1 MLRKILL
8 ASAAGLV
15 LAAGAAPVVAQTA
28 GSAASSTATAA
39 PAPGEWRNGLFGVR
53 VDRQKGKATVR
64 LPAPGADGVLGR
76 YLYQPGLSA
85 GVGMDGMGLDRS
97 GLGQTQVVAF
107 RKVGNRVFAEFENH
121 RFRAQNADADQ
132 VNAVAASFSPS
143 VVWSGEAIE
152 TGADG
157 SVTVD
162 ISGFLDRDAINAVGR
177 LKRARLGAFKAAPTL
192 GYLDADQTLVFPDN
206 VEFQTVQTYTSD
218 EPGPELSRVTPESRS
233 VTLAV
238 RHSFIRL
245 PDDGFRPVLHDP
257 RSGTSAQVTVT
268 DFAADLDQ
276 PVVSRLARRFR
287 LEKTDPAAA
296 RSPVRKPI
304 VFYVDRAAP
313 PAIRQALIEGGN
325 WWAQAFDRAGYIDAF
340 RVEVLPEG
348 AHPMDARYNII
359 SWVHRE
365 TRGWSTGTSVND
377 PRTGEIVRGVV
388 QLGSLRDRQDKMIF
402 EGLVGAARSGT
413 GAEDDPDRLAYHRL
427 RHLSAHEIGHAL
439 GISHNFAASTF
450 EGRASVMDYPAPWV
464 IADGDRLDFS
474 QAYTTGVGAWD
485 RYVIDWL
492 YGDAPGQD
500 PAARRAALAAEA
512 QGKGYRFVND
522 DDTRPLGSLQPYGAM
537 WDNGTDPTAEFANT
551 LAVRRIALSRFGLA
565 NLPAGAPAAD
575 LRRVI
580 VPIYLYHR
588 YQTTAVGRQV
598 AGVDYGYAVSGD
610 GHERAEVVPADKQR
624 AALEALMQA
633 LSPAELDLRD
643 DLIDLLSSG
652 QSGNADRQTEIELF
666 EGRTDA
672 VFDPS
677 SAAAA
682 ASEVVFETLLAPA
695 RLNRLVEQQRRDPG
709 QLGLAEVLDRVAT
722 AVGSTGS
729 LSSRQAELRRVV
741 RARYAAYLAA
751 LIQGK
756 DLSSTAQGVVRDSA
770 RRFGEQLKRCRGDRL
785 ETAQCAYLAEVL
797 TGSPEAL
804 KALSET
810 LPVAQPVPPGAPIGG
825 GDWS

>member
-1 MLRKILL
+1 MLRKVLL
-8 ASAAGLV
+8 AGAAGLV
-15 LAAGAAPVVAQTA
+15 LAGAAAPVAAQSA
-28 GSAASSTATAA
+28 PASAAASAA
-39 PAPGEWRNGLFGVR
+39 WRDGLFGVR
-53 VDRQKGKATVR
+53 QDSDKGKVSVR
-64 LPAPGADGVLGR
+64 LPAPDADGVLGR

-85 GVGMDGMGLDRS
+85 GLGMDGAGLDRS
-97 GLGQTQVVAF
+97 GLGQTQIVVF
-107 RKVGNRVFAEFENH
+107 RKVGNRVFAAFENH
-121 RFRAQNADADQ
+121 RFRAVDADPDQ
-132 VNAVAASFSPS
+132 VNAVAASFVSP
-143 VVWSGEAIE
+143 VVWSAEA
-152 TGADG
+152 TDAGADG

-162 ISGFLDRDAINAVGR
+162 LSGFLERDAVNVVSR
-177 LKRARLGAFKAAPTL
+177 LKRARLGTFKPAASL
-192 GYLDADQTLVFPDN
+192 GYVDTAQTLVFPDN
-206 VEFQTVQTYTSD
+206 VEFQTVQTFTSD
-218 EPGPELSRVTPESRS
+218 EPGGELSRVSPETRS

-245 PDDGFRPVLHDP
+245 PDEGFLPVLHDP

-287 LEKTDPAAA
+287 LEKTDPSAA
-296 RSPVRKPI
+296 RSPVKKPI

-313 PAIRQALIEGGN
+313 PAIREALIEGGN
-325 WWAQAFDRAGYIDAF
+325 WWAQAFEQAGYLNAF
-340 RVEVLPEG
+340 RVELLPEG

-388 QLGSLRDRQDKMIF
+388 QLGSLRDRQDKMII
-402 EGLVGAARSGT
+402 EGLIGAARSGT
-413 GAEDDPDRLAYHRL
+413 GSEDDPDRLAYHRL

-439 GISHNFAASTF
+439 GIAHNFAASTF

-485 RYVIDWL
+485 RYVVDWL
-492 YGDAPGQD
+492 YGDAPGRD
-500 PAARRAALAAEA
+500 PIARRAALAAEA
-512 QGKGYRFVND
+512 QAKGYRFVND
-522 DDTRPLGSLQPYGAM
+522 TDTRPLGSLQPYGAM

-588 YQTTAVGRQV
+588 YQTTAVGRQI
-598 AGVDYGYAVSGD
+598 GGLDYSYAVSGE
-610 GHERAEVVPADKQR
+610 GRERAEVVPADKQR
-624 AALEALMQA
+624 AALEALMLA

-643 DLIDLLSSG
+643 DLIDLLSSA
-652 QSGNADRQTEIELF
+652 QSGNSDRQTQIELF
-666 EGRTDA
+666 EGKTDA

-682 ASEVVFETLLAPA
+682 ATEVVFETLLAPE
-695 RLNRLVEQQRRDPG
+695 RLNRLVEQERRDPG
-709 QLGLAEVLDRVAT
+709 QLGLVETLDRVAV
-722 AVGSTGS
+722 AVGPGAA
-729 LSSRQAELRRVV
+729 LSPRQAELRRVA
-741 RARYAAYLAA
+741 RARYAAHLAA

-756 DLSSTAQGVVRDSA
+756 DLSSTAQGAVRDSA

-785 ETAQCAYLAEVL
+785 ETAQCAYLAEAL
-797 TGSPEAL
+797 TGPVEGL

-810 LPVAQPVPPGAPIGG
+810 LPVAQAVPPGAPI
-825 GDWS
+825 

>member
-1 MLRKILL
+1 MLRKVLL
-8 ASAAGLV
+8 ASVAGLV
-15 LAAGAAPVVAQTA
+15 VAAGAAPVLART
-28 GSAASSTATAA
+28 GSPAAAASSAST
-39 PAPGEWRNGLFGVR
+39 WQDGLFGVKL
-53 VDRQKGKATVR
+53 DRQKGKATVR

-85 GVGMDGMGLDRS
+85 GLGMDGAGLDRS
-97 GLGQTQVVAF
+97 GLGAAQVVAF
-107 RKVGNRVFAEFENH
+107 RKAGNRVFAEFENT

-132 VNAVAASFSPS
+132 VNAVAASFAPS
-143 VVWSGEAIE
+143 VVWSGEVVE

-157 SVTVD
+157 SVNVD
-162 ISGFLDRDAINAVGR
+162 LSGFLERDAINAVGR
-177 LKRARLGAFKAAPTL
+177 LKRARLGTFKAAPSL

-206 VEFQTVQTYTSD
+206 VEFQTVQTFTSD
-218 EPGPELSRVTPESRS
+218 EPGAELSRVSPDSRS

-245 PDDGFRPVLHDP
+245 PDDGFQTVLHDP

-287 LEKTDPAAA
+287 LEKTDPTAA
-296 RSPVRKPI
+296 RSTVKTPI

-325 WWAQAFDRAGYIDAF
+325 WWAQAFDKAGYIDAF
-340 RVEVLPEG
+340 RVELLPEG
-348 AHPMDARYNII
+348 AHPMDARYNIV

-413 GAEDDPDRLAYHRL
+413 GGEDDPDRLAYQRL

-450 EGRASVMDYPAPWV
+450 EDRASVMDYPAPWV
-464 IADGDRLDFS
+464 IADGERLDFS
-474 QAYTTGVGAWD
+474 RAYTTGVGAWD
-485 RYVIDWL
+485 HYVVDWL

-500 PAARRAALAAEA
+500 PVARRAGLAAEA
-512 QGKGYRFVND
+512 QAKGYRFVND
-522 DDTRPLGSLQPYGAM
+522 TDTRPLGSLQPYAAM
-537 WDNGTDPTAEFANT
+537 WDNGTDPVAEFANVM
-551 LAVRRIALSRFGLA
+551 AVRRIALSRFGLA
-565 NLPAGAPAAD
+565 NLPTGAPAAD

-588 YQTTAVGRQV
+588 YQTTAVGRQIG
-598 AGVDYGYAVSGD
+598 GVDYGYAISGD

-643 DLIDLLSSG
+643 DLIDLLSSA
-652 QSGNADRQTEIELF
+652 QSGNPDRQMQIELF
-666 EGRTDA
+666 EGKTDA

-682 ASEVVFETLLAPA
+682 ASEVVFETLLAPE
-695 RLNRLVEQQRRDPG
+695 RLNRLVEQQRRDGG
-709 QLGLAEVLDRVAT
+709 QLGLNEVLDRVAT
-722 AVGSTGS
+722 AVGPGGN
-729 LSSRQAELRRVV
+729 LSPRQAELRRVT

-756 DLSSTAQGVVRDSA
+756 DLSSTAQGAVRDSS
-770 RRFGEQLKRCRGDRL
+770 RRFGEQLTRCRGDRL
-785 ETAQCAYLAEVL
+785 ETAQCAWLAEAL
-797 TGSPEAL
+797 TGPVDGL

-810 LPVAQPVPPGAPIGG
+810 LPVAQAVPPGAPIGG
-825 GDWS
+825 GEWH

>member
-1 MLRKILL
+1 MLRKVLL
-8 ASAAGLV
+8 AGAAGLV
-15 LAAGAAPVVAQTA
+15 LAGAAAPVAAQSA
-28 GSAASSTATAA
+28 PASAAASAA
-39 PAPGEWRNGLFGVR
+39 WRDGLFGVR
-53 VDRQKGKATVR
+53 QDSDKGKVSVR
-64 LPAPGADGVLGR
+64 LPAPDADGVLGR

-85 GVGMDGMGLDRS
+85 GLGMDGAGLDRS
-97 GLGQTQVVAF
+97 GLGQTQIVVF
-107 RKVGNRVFAEFENH
+107 RKVGNRVFAAFENH
-121 RFRAQNADADQ
+121 RFRAVDADPDQ
-132 VNAVAASFSPS
+132 VNAVAASFVSP
-143 VVWSGEAIE
+143 VVWSAEA
-152 TGADG
+152 TDAGADG

-162 ISGFLDRDAINAVGR
+162 LSGFLERDAVNVVSR
-177 LKRARLGAFKAAPTL
+177 LKRARLGTFKPAASL
-192 GYLDADQTLVFPDN
+192 GYVDTAQTLVFPDN
-206 VEFQTVQTYTSD
+206 VEFQTVQTFTSD
-218 EPGPELSRVTPESRS
+218 EPGGELSRVSPETRS

-245 PDDGFRPVLHDP
+245 PDEGFLPVLHDP

-287 LEKTDPAAA
+287 LEKTDPSAA
-296 RSPVRKPI
+296 RSPVKKPI

-313 PAIRQALIEGGN
+313 PAIREALIEGGN
-325 WWAQAFDRAGYIDAF
+325 WWAQAFEQAGYLNAF
-340 RVEVLPEG
+340 SVELLPEG

-388 QLGSLRDRQDKMIF
+388 QLGSLRDRQDKMII
-402 EGLVGAARSGT
+402 EGLIGAARSGT
-413 GAEDDPDRLAYHRL
+413 GGEDDPDRLAYHRL

-439 GISHNFAASTF
+439 GIAHNFAASTF

-485 RYVIDWL
+485 RYVVDWL
-492 YGDAPGQD
+492 YGDAPGRD
-500 PAARRAALAAEA
+500 PIARRAALAAEA
-512 QGKGYRFVND
+512 QAKGYRFVND
-522 DDTRPLGSLQPYGAM
+522 TDTRPLGSLQPYGAM
-537 WDNGTDPTAEFANT
+537 WDNGTDPTVEFANT

-588 YQTTAVGRQV
+588 YQTTAVGRQIG
-598 AGVDYGYAVSGD
+598 GVDYSYAVSGE
-610 GHERAEVVPADKQR
+610 GRERAEVVPADKQR
-624 AALEALMQA
+624 AALEALMLA

-643 DLIDLLSSG
+643 DLIDLLSSA
-652 QSGNADRQTEIELF
+652 QSGNSDRQTQIELF
-666 EGRTDA
+666 EGKTDA

-682 ASEVVFETLLAPA
+682 ATEVVFETLLAPE
-695 RLNRLVEQQRRDPG
+695 RLNRLVEQERRDPG
-709 QLGLAEVLDRVAT
+709 QLGLVETLDRVAV
-722 AVGSTGS
+722 AVGPGVA
-729 LSSRQAELRRVV
+729 LSPRQAELRRVA
-741 RARYAAYLAA
+741 RARYAAHLAA

-756 DLSSTAQGVVRDSA
+756 DLSSTAQGAVRDSA

-785 ETAQCAYLAEVL
+785 ETAQCAYLAEAL
-797 TGSPEAL
+797 TGPVEGL

-810 LPVAQPVPPGAPIGG
+810 LPVAQAVPPGAPI
-825 GDWS
+825 

>member
-1 MLRKILL
+1 MLRKVLL
-8 ASAAGLV
+8 AGAAGLV
-15 LAAGAAPVVAQTA
+15 LAGAAAPVAAQSA
-28 GSAASSTATAA
+28 PASAAASAA
-39 PAPGEWRNGLFGVR
+39 WRDGLFGVR
-53 VDRQKGKATVR
+53 QDSDKGKVSVR
-64 LPAPGADGVLGR
+64 LPAPDADGVLGR

-85 GVGMDGMGLDRS
+85 GLGMDGAGLDRS
-97 GLGQTQVVAF
+97 GLGQTQIVVF
-107 RKVGNRVFAEFENH
+107 RKVGNRVFAAFENH
-121 RFRAQNADADQ
+121 RFRAVDADPDQ
-132 VNAVAASFSPS
+132 VNAVAASFVSP
-143 VVWSGEAIE
+143 VVWSAEA
-152 TGADG
+152 TDAGADG

-162 ISGFLDRDAINAVGR
+162 LSGFLERDAVNVVSR
-177 LKRARLGAFKAAPTL
+177 LKRARLGTFKPAASL
-192 GYLDADQTLVFPDN
+192 GYVDTAQTLVFPDN
-206 VEFQTVQTYTSD
+206 VEFQTVQTFTSD
-218 EPGPELSRVTPESRS
+218 EPGGELSRVSPETRS

-245 PDDGFRPVLHDP
+245 PDEGFLPVLHDP

-287 LEKTDPAAA
+287 LEKTDPSAA
-296 RSPVRKPI
+296 RSPVKKPI

-313 PAIRQALIEGGN
+313 PAIREALIEGGN
-325 WWAQAFDRAGYIDAF
+325 WWAQAFEQAGYLNAF
-340 RVEVLPEG
+340 RVELLPEG

-388 QLGSLRDRQDKMIF
+388 QLGSLRDRQDKMII
-402 EGLVGAARSGT
+402 EGLIGAARSGT
-413 GAEDDPDRLAYHRL
+413 GGEDDPDRLAYHRL

-439 GISHNFAASTF
+439 GIAHNFAASTF

-485 RYVIDWL
+485 RYVVDWL
-492 YGDAPGQD
+492 YGDAPGRD
-500 PAARRAALAAEA
+500 PIARRAALAAEA
-512 QGKGYRFVND
+512 QAKGYRFVND
-522 DDTRPLGSLQPYGAM
+522 TDTRPLGSLQPYGAM

-588 YQTTAVGRQV
+588 YQTTAVGRQI
-598 AGVDYGYAVSGD
+598 GGLDYSYAVSGE
-610 GHERAEVVPADKQR
+610 GRERAEVVPADKQR
-624 AALEALMQA
+624 AALEALMLA

-643 DLIDLLSSG
+643 DLIDLLSSA
-652 QSGNADRQTEIELF
+652 QSGNSDRQTQIELF
-666 EGRTDA
+666 EGKTDA

-682 ASEVVFETLLAPA
+682 ATEVVFETLLAPE
-695 RLNRLVEQQRRDPG
+695 RLNRLVEQERRDPG
-709 QLGLAEVLDRVAT
+709 QLGLVETLDRVAV
-722 AVGSTGS
+722 AVGPGAA
-729 LSSRQAELRRVV
+729 LSPRQAELRRVA
-741 RARYAAYLAA
+741 RARYAAHLAA

-756 DLSSTAQGVVRDSA
+756 DLSSTAQGAVRDSA

-785 ETAQCAYLAEVL
+785 ETAQCAYLAEAL
-797 TGSPEAL
+797 TGPVEGL

-810 LPVAQPVPPGAPIGG
+810 LPVAQVVPPGAPI
-825 GDWS
+825 

>member
-1 MLRKILL
+1 MLRKVLL
-8 ASAAGLV
+8 AGAAGLV
-15 LAAGAAPVVAQTA
+15 LAGAAAPVAAQSA
-28 GSAASSTATAA
+28 PASAAASAA
-39 PAPGEWRNGLFGVR
+39 WRDGLFGVR
-53 VDRQKGKATVR
+53 QDSDKGKVSVR
-64 LPAPGADGVLGR
+64 LPAPDADGVLGR

-85 GVGMDGMGLDRS
+85 GLGMDGAGLDRS
-97 GLGQTQVVAF
+97 GLGQTQIVVF
-107 RKVGNRVFAEFENH
+107 RKVGNRVFAAFENH
-121 RFRAQNADADQ
+121 RFRAVDADPDQ
-132 VNAVAASFSPS
+132 VNAVAASFVSP
-143 VVWSGEAIE
+143 VVWSAEVTDAE
-152 TGADG
+152 ADG

-162 ISGFLDRDAINAVGR
+162 LSGFLERDAVNVVSR
-177 LKRARLGAFKAAPTL
+177 LKRARLGTFKPAASL
-192 GYLDADQTLVFPDN
+192 GYVDTAQTLVFPDN
-206 VEFQTVQTYTSD
+206 VEFQTVQTFTSD
-218 EPGPELSRVTPESRS
+218 EPGGELSRVSPETRS

-245 PDDGFRPVLHDP
+245 PDEGFLPVLHDP

-287 LEKTDPAAA
+287 LEKTDPSAA
-296 RSPVRKPI
+296 RSPVKKPI

-313 PAIRQALIEGGN
+313 PAIREALIEGGN
-325 WWAQAFDRAGYIDAF
+325 WWAQAFEQAGYLNAF
-340 RVEVLPEG
+340 RVELLPEG

-388 QLGSLRDRQDKMIF
+388 QLGSLRDRQDKMII
-402 EGLVGAARSGT
+402 EGLVGAARAGT

-439 GISHNFAASTF
+439 GIAHNFAASTF

-485 RYVIDWL
+485 RYVVDWL
-492 YGDAPGQD
+492 YGDAPGRD
-500 PAARRAALAAEA
+500 PIARRAALAAEA
-512 QGKGYRFVND
+512 QAKGYRFVND
-522 DDTRPLGSLQPYGAM
+522 TDTRPLGSLQPYGAM

-588 YQTTAVGRQV
+588 YQTTAVGRQI
-598 AGVDYGYAVSGD
+598 GGLDYSYAVSGE
-610 GHERAEVVPADKQR
+610 GRERAEVVPADKQR
-624 AALEALMQA
+624 AALEALMLA

-643 DLIDLLSSG
+643 DLIDLLSSA
-652 QSGNADRQTEIELF
+652 QSGNSDRQTQIELF
-666 EGRTDA
+666 EGKTDA

-682 ASEVVFETLLAPA
+682 ATQVVLETLLAPE
-695 RLNRLVEQQRRDPG
+695 RLNRLVEQERRDPG
-709 QLGLAEVLDRVAT
+709 QLGLVETLDRVAV
-722 AVGSTGS
+722 AVGPGAA
-729 LSSRQAELRRVV
+729 LSPRQAELRRVA
-741 RARYAAYLAA
+741 RARYAAHLAA

-756 DLSSTAQGVVRDSA
+756 DLSSTAQGAVRDSA

-785 ETAQCAYLAEVL
+785 ETAQCAYLAEAL
-797 TGSPEAL
+797 TGPVEGL

-810 LPVAQPVPPGAPIGG
+810 LPVAQAVPPGAPI
-825 GDWS
+825 

>member
-1 MLRKILL
+1 MLRKVLL
-8 ASAAGLV
+8 ASVAGLV
-15 LAAGAAPVVAQTA
+15 VAAGAAPVLAQTGA
-28 GSAASSTATAA
+28 PAAAASSASA
-39 PAPGEWRNGLFGVR
+39 WQDGLFGVKL
-53 VDRQKGKATVR
+53 DRQKGKATVR
-64 LPAPGADGVLGR
+64 LPAPGVDGVLGR

-85 GVGMDGMGLDRS
+85 GLGMDGAGLDRS
-97 GLGQTQVVAF
+97 GLGSAQVVAF
-107 RKVGNRVFAEFENH
+107 RKVGNRVFAEFENT
-121 RFRAQNADADQ
+121 RFRAVDADADQ
-132 VNAVAASFSPS
+132 VNAVAASFAPS
-143 VVWSGEAIE
+143 VVWSGEVVE

-157 SVTVD
+157 SVSVD
-162 ISGFLDRDAINAVGR
+162 LSGFLERDAINAVGR
-177 LKRARLGAFKAAPTL
+177 LKRARLGTFKAAPSL
-192 GYLDADQTLVFPDN
+192 GYLEADQTLVFPDN
-206 VEFQTVQTYTSD
+206 VEFQTVQTFTSD
-218 EPGPELSRVTPESRS
+218 EPGAELSRVSPESRS
-233 VTLAV
+233 VTLTV

-245 PDDGFRPVLHDP
+245 PDDGFQTVLHDP

-296 RSPVRKPI
+296 RSTVKKPI

-313 PAIRQALIEGGN
+313 PAIRQALIEGGD
-325 WWAQAFDRAGYIDAF
+325 WWAQAFDKAGYVDAF
-340 RVEVLPEG
+340 RVELLPEG
-348 AHPMDARYNII
+348 AHPMDARYNIV

-413 GAEDDPDRLAYHRL
+413 GGEDDPDRLAYQRL

-439 GISHNFAASTF
+439 GISHNFAASTY
-450 EGRASVMDYPAPWV
+450 EDRASVMDYPAPWV
-464 IADGDRLDFS
+464 IADGERLDFS
-474 QAYTTGVGAWD
+474 RAYTTGVGAWD
-485 RYVIDWL
+485 RYVVDWL

-500 PAARRAALAAEA
+500 PVARRSSLAAEA
-512 QGKGYRFVND
+512 QAKGYRFVND
-522 DDTRPLGSLQPYGAM
+522 TDTRPLGSLQPYAAM
-537 WDNGTDPTAEFANT
+537 WDNGTDPVAELANV

-588 YQTTAVGRQV
+588 YQTTAVGRQIG
-598 AGVDYGYAVSGD
+598 GVDYGYAISGD
-610 GHERAEVVPADKQR
+610 GHERAEVVSADKQR

-643 DLIDLLSSG
+643 DLIDLLSSA
-652 QSGNADRQTEIELF
+652 QSGNADRQMQIELF
-666 EGRTDA
+666 EGKTDA

-682 ASEVVFETLLAPA
+682 ASEVVFETLLAPE
-695 RLNRLVEQQRRDPG
+695 RLNRLVEQQRLDAG
-709 QLGLAEVLDRVAT
+709 QLGLTEVLDRVAT
-722 AVGSTGS
+722 AVGPGAN
-729 LSSRQAELRRVV
+729 LSPRQAELRRVT

-756 DLSSTAQGVVRDSA
+756 DLSSTAQGAVRDGA

-785 ETAQCAYLAEVL
+785 ETAQCAYLAEAL
-797 TGSPEAL
+797 TGPVDGL

-810 LPVAQPVPPGAPIGG
+810 LPVAQAVPPGAPIGG
-825 GDWS
+825 GEWH

>member
-1 MLRKILL
+1 MLRKVLL
-8 ASAAGLV
+8 AGAAGLV
-15 LAAGAAPVVAQTA
+15 LAGAAAPVAAQSA
-28 GSAASSTATAA
+28 PASAAASAA
-39 PAPGEWRNGLFGVR
+39 WRDGLFGVR
-53 VDRQKGKATVR
+53 QDSDKGKVSVR
-64 LPAPGADGVLGR
+64 LPAPDADGVLGR

-85 GVGMDGMGLDRS
+85 GLGMDGAGLDRS
-97 GLGQTQVVAF
+97 GLGQTQIVVF
-107 RKVGNRVFAEFENH
+107 RKVGNRVFAAFENH
-121 RFRAQNADADQ
+121 RFRAVDADPDQ
-132 VNAVAASFSPS
+132 VNAVAASFVSP
-143 VVWSGEAIE
+143 VVWSAEA
-152 TGADG
+152 TDAGADG

-162 ISGFLDRDAINAVGR
+162 LSGFLERDAVNVVSR
-177 LKRARLGAFKAAPTL
+177 LKRARLGTFKPAASL
-192 GYLDADQTLVFPDN
+192 GYVDTAQTLVFPDN
-206 VEFQTVQTYTSD
+206 VEFQTVQTFTSD
-218 EPGPELSRVTPESRS
+218 EPGGELSRVSPETRS

-245 PDDGFRPVLHDP
+245 PDEGFLPVLHDP

-287 LEKTDPAAA
+287 LEKTDPTAA
-296 RSPVRKPI
+296 RSTVKKPI

-313 PAIRQALIEGGN
+313 PAIREALIEGGN
-325 WWAQAFDRAGYIDAF
+325 WWAQAFEQAGYLNAF
-340 RVEVLPEG
+340 RVELLPEG

-388 QLGSLRDRQDKMIF
+388 QLGSLRDRQDKMII
-402 EGLVGAARSGT
+402 EGLIGAARSGT

-439 GISHNFAASTF
+439 GIAHNFAASTF

-485 RYVIDWL
+485 RYVVDWL
-492 YGDAPGQD
+492 YGDAPGRD
-500 PAARRAALAAEA
+500 PIARRAALAAEA
-512 QGKGYRFVND
+512 QAKGYRFVND
-522 DDTRPLGSLQPYGAM
+522 TDTRPLGSLQPYGAM
-537 WDNGTDPTAEFANT
+537 WDNGTDPTVEFANT

-588 YQTTAVGRQV
+588 YQTTAVGRQIG
-598 AGVDYGYAVSGD
+598 GVDYSYAVSGE
-610 GHERAEVVPADKQR
+610 GRERAEVVPADKQR
-624 AALEALMQA
+624 AALEALMLA

-643 DLIDLLSSG
+643 DLIDLLSSA
-652 QSGNADRQTEIELF
+652 QSGNSDRQTQIELF
-666 EGRTDA
+666 EGKTDA

-682 ASEVVFETLLAPA
+682 ATEVVFETLLAPE
-695 RLNRLVEQQRRDPG
+695 RLNRLVEQERRDPG
-709 QLGLAEVLDRVAT
+709 QLGLVETLDRVAV
-722 AVGSTGS
+722 AVGPGVA
-729 LSSRQAELRRVV
+729 LSPRQAELRRVA
-741 RARYAAYLAA
+741 RARYAAHLAA

-756 DLSSTAQGVVRDSA
+756 DLSSTAQGAVRDSA

-785 ETAQCAYLAEVL
+785 ETAQCAYLAEAL
-797 TGSPEAL
+797 TGPVEGL

-810 LPVAQPVPPGAPIGG
+810 LPVAQAVPPGAPI
-825 GDWS
+825 

>member
-1 MLRKILL
+1 MLRKVLL
-8 ASAAGLV
+8 AGAAGLV
-15 LAAGAAPVVAQTA
+15 LAGAAAPVAAQSA
-28 GSAASSTATAA
+28 PASAAASAA
-39 PAPGEWRNGLFGVR
+39 WRDGLFGVR
-53 VDRQKGKATVR
+53 QDSDKGKVSVR
-64 LPAPGADGVLGR
+64 LPAPDADGVLGR

-85 GVGMDGMGLDRS
+85 GLGMDGAGLDRS
-97 GLGQTQVVAF
+97 GLGQTQIVVF
-107 RKVGNRVFAEFENH
+107 RKVGNRVFAAFENH
-121 RFRAQNADADQ
+121 RFRAVDADPDQ
-132 VNAVAASFSPS
+132 VNAVAASFVSP
-143 VVWSGEAIE
+143 VVWSAEA
-152 TGADG
+152 TDAGADG

-162 ISGFLDRDAINAVGR
+162 LSGFLERDAVNVVSR
-177 LKRARLGAFKAAPTL
+177 LKRARLGTFKPAASL
-192 GYLDADQTLVFPDN
+192 GYVDTAQTLVFPDN
-206 VEFQTVQTYTSD
+206 VEFQTVQTFTSD
-218 EPGPELSRVTPESRS
+218 EPGGELSRVSPETRS

-245 PDDGFRPVLHDP
+245 PDEGFLPVLHDP

-287 LEKTDPAAA
+287 LEKTDPTAA
-296 RSPVRKPI
+296 RSTVKKPI

-313 PAIRQALIEGGN
+313 PAIREALIEGGN
-325 WWAQAFDRAGYIDAF
+325 WWAQAFEQAGYLNAF
-340 RVEVLPEG
+340 RVELLPEG

-388 QLGSLRDRQDKMIF
+388 QLGSLRDRQDKMII
-402 EGLVGAARSGT
+402 EGLIGAARSGT
-413 GAEDDPDRLAYHRL
+413 GGEDDPDRLAYHRL

-439 GISHNFAASTF
+439 GIAHNFAASTF

-485 RYVIDWL
+485 RYVVDWL
-492 YGDAPGQD
+492 YGDAPGRD
-500 PAARRAALAAEA
+500 PIARRAALAAEA
-512 QGKGYRFVND
+512 QAKGYRFVND
-522 DDTRPLGSLQPYGAM
+522 TDTRPLGSLQPYGAM

-588 YQTTAVGRQV
+588 YQTTAVGRQI
-598 AGVDYGYAVSGD
+598 GGLDYSYAVSGE
-610 GHERAEVVPADKQR
+610 GRERAEAVPADKQR
-624 AALEALMQA
+624 AALEALMLA

-643 DLIDLLSSG
+643 DLIDLLSSA
-652 QSGNADRQTEIELF
+652 QSGNSDRQTQIELF
-666 EGRTDA
+666 EGKTDA

-682 ASEVVFETLLAPA
+682 ATEVVFETLLAPE
-695 RLNRLVEQQRRDPG
+695 RLNRLVEQERRDPG
-709 QLGLAEVLDRVAT
+709 QLGLVETLDRVAV
-722 AVGSTGS
+722 AVGPGAA
-729 LSSRQAELRRVV
+729 LSPRQAELRRVA
-741 RARYAAYLAA
+741 RARYAAHLAA

-756 DLSSTAQGVVRDSA
+756 DLSSTAQGAVRDSA

-785 ETAQCAYLAEVL
+785 ETAQCAYLAEAL
-797 TGSPEAL
+797 TGPVEGL

-810 LPVAQPVPPGAPIGG
+810 LPVAQAVPPGAPI
-825 GDWS
+825 

>member
-1 MLRKILL
+1 MLRKVLL
-8 ASAAGLV
+8 AGAAGLV
-15 LAAGAAPVVAQTA
+15 LAGAAAPVAAQSA
-28 GSAASSTATAA
+28 PASAAASAA
-39 PAPGEWRNGLFGVR
+39 WRDGLFSVR
-53 VDRQKGKATVR
+53 QDSDKGKVSVR
-64 LPAPGADGVLGR
+64 LPAPDADGVLGR

-85 GVGMDGMGLDRS
+85 GLGMDGAGLDRS
-97 GLGQTQVVAF
+97 GLGQTQIVVF
-107 RKVGNRVFAEFENH
+107 RKVGNRVFAAFENH
-121 RFRAQNADADQ
+121 RFRAMDADPDQ
-132 VNAVAASFSPS
+132 VNAVAASFVSP
-143 VVWSGEAIE
+143 VVWSTEA
-152 TGADG
+152 TDAGADG

-162 ISGFLDRDAINAVGR
+162 LSGFLERDAVNVVSR
-177 LKRARLGAFKAAPTL
+177 LKRARLGTFKPAASL
-192 GYLDADQTLVFPDN
+192 GYVDTAQTLVFPDN
-206 VEFQTVQTYTSD
+206 VEFQTVQTFTSD
-218 EPGPELSRVTPESRS
+218 EPGGELSRVSPETRS

-245 PDDGFRPVLHDP
+245 PDEGFLPVLHDP

-287 LEKTDPAAA
+287 LEKTDPSAA
-296 RSPVRKPI
+296 RSPVKKPI

-313 PAIRQALIEGGN
+313 PAIREALIEGGN
-325 WWAQAFDRAGYIDAF
+325 WWAQAFEQAGYLNAF
-340 RVEVLPEG
+340 RVELLPEG

-388 QLGSLRDRQDKMIF
+388 QLGSLRDRQDKMII
-402 EGLVGAARSGT
+402 EGLIGAARSGT
-413 GAEDDPDRLAYHRL
+413 GGEDDPDRLAYHRL

-439 GISHNFAASTF
+439 GIAHNFAASTF

-485 RYVIDWL
+485 RYVVDWL
-492 YGDAPGQD
+492 YGDAPGRD
-500 PAARRAALAAEA
+500 PIARRAALAAEA
-512 QGKGYRFVND
+512 QAKGYRFVND
-522 DDTRPLGSLQPYGAM
+522 TDTRPLGSLQPYGAM

-565 NLPAGAPAAD
+565 NLPADAPAAD

-588 YQTTAVGRQV
+588 YQTTAVGRQI
-598 AGVDYGYAVSGD
+598 GGLDYSYAVSGD
-610 GHERAEVVPADKQR
+610 GRERAEVVPADKQR
-624 AALEALMQA
+624 AALEALMLA

-643 DLIDLLSSG
+643 DLIDLLSSA
-652 QSGNADRQTEIELF
+652 QSGNSDRQTQIELF
-666 EGRTDA
+666 EGKTDA

-682 ASEVVFETLLAPA
+682 ATEVVFETLLAPE
-695 RLNRLVEQQRRDPG
+695 RLNRLVEQERRDPG
-709 QLGLAEVLDRVAT
+709 QLGLVETLDRVAV
-722 AVGSTGS
+722 AVGPGAA
-729 LSSRQAELRRVV
+729 LSPRQAELRRVA
-741 RARYAAYLAA
+741 RARYAAHLAA

-756 DLSSTAQGVVRDSA
+756 DLSSTAQGAVRDSA

-785 ETAQCAYLAEVL
+785 ETAQCAYLAEAL
-797 TGSPEAL
+797 TGPVEGL

-810 LPVAQPVPPGAPIGG
+810 LPVAQAVPPGAPI
-825 GDWS
+825 

>member
-1 MLRKILL
+1 MLRKVLL
-8 ASAAGLV
+8 AGAAGLV
-15 LAAGAAPVVAQTA
+15 LAGAAAPVAAQSA
-28 GSAASSTATAA
+28 PASAAASAA
-39 PAPGEWRNGLFGVR
+39 WRDGLFGVR
-53 VDRQKGKATVR
+53 QDSDKGKVSVR
-64 LPAPGADGVLGR
+64 LPAPDADGVLGR

-85 GVGMDGMGLDRS
+85 GLGMDGAGLDRS
-97 GLGQTQVVAF
+97 GLGQTQIVVF
-107 RKVGNRVFAEFENH
+107 RKVGNRVFAAFENH
-121 RFRAQNADADQ
+121 RFRAVDADPDQ
-132 VNAVAASFSPS
+132 VNAVAASFVSP
-143 VVWSGEAIE
+143 VVWSAEA
-152 TGADG
+152 TDAGADG

-162 ISGFLDRDAINAVGR
+162 LSGFLERDAVNVVSR
-177 LKRARLGAFKAAPTL
+177 LKRARLGTFKPAASL
-192 GYLDADQTLVFPDN
+192 GYVDTAQTLVFPDN
-206 VEFQTVQTYTSD
+206 VEFQTVQTFTSD
-218 EPGPELSRVTPESRS
+218 EPGGELSRVSPETRS

-245 PDDGFRPVLHDP
+245 PDEGFLPVLHDP

-287 LEKTDPAAA
+287 LEKTDPTAA
-296 RSPVRKPI
+296 RPTVKKPI

-313 PAIRQALIEGGN
+313 PAIREALIEGGN
-325 WWAQAFDRAGYIDAF
+325 WWAQAFEQAGYLNAF
-340 RVEVLPEG
+340 RVELLPEG

-388 QLGSLRDRQDKMIF
+388 QLGSLRDRQDKMII
-402 EGLVGAARSGT
+402 EGLIGAARSGT
-413 GAEDDPDRLAYHRL
+413 GGEDDPDRLAYHRL

-439 GISHNFAASTF
+439 GIAHNFAASTF

-485 RYVIDWL
+485 RYVVDWL
-492 YGDAPGQD
+492 YGDAPGRD
-500 PAARRAALAAEA
+500 PIARRAALAAEA
-512 QGKGYRFVND
+512 QAKGYRFVND
-522 DDTRPLGSLQPYGAM
+522 TDTRPLGSLQPYGAM

-588 YQTTAVGRQV
+588 YQTTAVGRQI
-598 AGVDYGYAVSGD
+598 GGLDYSYAVSGE
-610 GHERAEVVPADKQR
+610 GRERAEVVPADKQR
-624 AALEALMQA
+624 AALEALMLA

-643 DLIDLLSSG
+643 DLIDLLSSA
-652 QSGNADRQTEIELF
+652 QSGNSDRQTQIELF
-666 EGRTDA
+666 EGKTDA

-682 ASEVVFETLLAPA
+682 ATEVVFETLLAPE
-695 RLNRLVEQQRRDPG
+695 RLNRLVEQERRDPG
-709 QLGLAEVLDRVAT
+709 QLGLVETLDRVAV
-722 AVGSTGS
+722 AVGPGAA
-729 LSSRQAELRRVV
+729 LSPRQAELRRVA
-741 RARYAAYLAA
+741 RARYAAHLAA

-756 DLSSTAQGVVRDSA
+756 DLSSTAQGAVRDSA
-770 RRFGEQLKRCRGDRL
+770 RRLGEQLKRCRGDRL
-785 ETAQCAYLAEVL
+785 ETAQCAYLAEAL
-797 TGSPEAL
+797 TGPVEGL

-810 LPVAQPVPPGAPIGG
+810 LPVAQAVPPGAPI
-825 GDWS
+825 